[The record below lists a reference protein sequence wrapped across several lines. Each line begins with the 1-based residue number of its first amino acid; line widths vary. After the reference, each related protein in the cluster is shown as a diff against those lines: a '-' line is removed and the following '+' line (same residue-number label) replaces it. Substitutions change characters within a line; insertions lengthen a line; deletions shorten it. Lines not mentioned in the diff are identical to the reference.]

1 MTLRRAS
8 KFVGL
13 SRCKA
18 SRFRIISTSGLRRLL
33 VRLGSY
39 GSVASDSLIALEG
52 LLAGSVFTDR
62 DLLRPLIGRMTPAC
76 SSMANGGC
84 EWGRGGD
91 RLRSFLMAVLR
102 VVLRVLLR
110 MLLRMT
116 MLRVNARADAFVVRS
131 R

>member
-1 MTLRRAS
+1 M
-8 KFVGL
+8 GL

-52 LLAGSVFTDR
+52 LLVGSVFTDR
-62 DLLRPLIGRMTPAC
+62 DLLRPRMGRMTPAC
-76 SSMANGGC
+76 SYMANGGC

-91 RLRSFLMAVLR
+91 RLRYVFDGGGVAGG
-102 VVLRVLLR
+102 VVAADDDV
-110 MLLRMT
+110 
-116 MLRVNARADAFVVRS
+116 VADADAAADDDAS
-131 R
+131 CKCTC